1 MIDSDSWMFAA
12 IAAHLP
18 ELRKE
23 ASRGGVAFHYCQA
36 NQLHAT
42 MQRGRLTVQ
51 KCSSLNQA
59 REIELAI
66 GSLFMLSIAETE
78 QLTRHT
84 HAQLIKLE
92 RTGRFPRRR
101 IIKRRA
107 AGWLAGDVRAWLAR
121 REKLT
126 MRGTSKKPDAA
137 EFAEPPVIPWKRGMR
152 CAGCAERLKII
163 KVDDFG
169 GDKRLLNAWNLY
181 FASIGEAPCTGLCK
195 QRPDPLYTCRE

>member
-1 MIDSDSWMFAA
+1 LDSDSWMFAA
-12 IAAHLP
+12 ISAHLP
-18 ELRKE
+18 ELRKT
-23 ASRGGVAFHYCQA
+23 ASSRGVAFHYCPT
-36 NQLHAT
+36 NKLHAT

-66 GSLFMLSIAETE
+66 GSLLMLSIAETE
-78 QLTRHT
+78 DLTRHT

-92 RTGRFPRRR
+92 RAGRFPRRR
-101 IIKRRA
+101 KIKRRM
-107 AGWLAGDVRAWLAR
+107 AGWLAVDVHDWLAR

-126 MRGTSKKPDAA
+126 MSGTTKKSDAA
-137 EFAEPPVIPWKRGMR
+137 EFAEPPATPWVRGTR
-152 CAGCAERLKII
+152 CFGCGERLKII

-169 GDKRLLNAWNLY
+169 GERRLLDAWNLY

-195 QRPDPLYTCRE
+195 RRPDPLYTYRE